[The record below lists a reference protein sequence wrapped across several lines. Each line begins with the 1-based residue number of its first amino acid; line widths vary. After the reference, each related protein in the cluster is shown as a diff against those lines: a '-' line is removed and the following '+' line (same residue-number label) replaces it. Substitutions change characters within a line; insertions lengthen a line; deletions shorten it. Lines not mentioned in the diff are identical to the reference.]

1 MGEIPLSSQLPWG
14 AHAAPR
20 AVSAPLLLAARGA
33 PGTPAPIR
41 ARSAHPQPPQ
51 SRGPGVVPFCCSFLP
66 SWGCIQTV
74 GRGMALLCIC
84 TRDEAL
90 LAGAPWR
97 SRRAVL
103 RAALCGCCWP
113 SGGGTAC
120 GAGAPRG
127 GHCCD
132 AGTHGYPL
140 AVPEG
145 QRCRDVVLRD
155 ESGPLAAQCWAR
167 HRPAVQHLRSKSAT
181 VFQVFCF
188 FLTYFCIFIFHF

>member
-1 MGEIPLSSQLPWG
+1 
-14 AHAAPR
+14 
-20 AVSAPLLLAARGA
+20 
-33 PGTPAPIR
+33 
-41 ARSAHPQPPQ
+41 
-51 SRGPGVVPFCCSFLP
+51 
-66 SWGCIQTV
+66 
-74 GRGMALLCIC
+74 MALLCIC

-167 HRPAVQHLRSKSAT
+167 HRPAVRHLCSKSAT

-188 FLTYFCIFIFHF
+188 FFNIFLYFYFPFLTLFLNPSLALLVKLLNHSIYLVRALLRAHFYLGENQTCSWAHNEIV